1 MIESENNPNSEIAVF
16 EGFFDYLTFRNLER
30 EHSNCDYLILNS
42 TVMLYKVEKK
52 LKKYDK
58 ISLFLDND
66 ANGNTVKARIQN
78 QYQNVEDC
86 SLIYHGYKDLNEWFC
101 KKEN

>member
-1 MIESENNPNSEIAVF
+1 
-16 EGFFDYLTFRNLER
+16 
-30 EHSNCDYLILNS
+30 
-42 TVMLYKVEKK
+42 MLFKAEEK
-52 LKKYDK
+52 LKGYDK

-66 ANGNTVKARIQN
+66 ANGNAVKEKIQN

-86 SLIYHGYKDLNEWFC
+86 SLIYHDYKDLNEWFC